1 MLRSATTSSNDDDGE
16 TSPSSTSSDLARKL
30 QGIWIA
36 DYARSSGR
44 AKLLSAMGL
53 SGLQRV
59 TAEKLIEGVS
69 LSVSNSSS
77 FVASFLT
84 VVPFFNVT
92 EAVPLDGSSVDLPR
106 RDLKPGSA
114 TVSVETT
121 TEAGGGGGGTRLV
134 VVSEWEEGG
143 GGSGAGSGS
152 VVSLRETY
160 KLVKPTELHVEAC
173 LSKGANGKAP
183 VASSTT
189 VYR

>member
-1 MLRSATTSSNDDDGE
+1 VPPSATTSSNDDGGE
-16 TSPSSTSSDLARKL
+16 TSPSTSSSSSDLARKL

-69 LSVSNSSS
+69 LSVSSSSSSSNSSSNSS
-77 FVASFLT
+77 FVANFLT
-84 VVPFFNVT
+84 VVPFFNIT
-92 EAVPLDGSSVDLPR
+92 EAVPLDGSPVDLPR

-114 TVSVETT
+114 TVSVEM
-121 TEAGGGGGGTRLV
+121 TEAGGTRFV

-143 GGSGAGSGS
+143 GSGS
-152 VVSLRETY
+152 VSLRETY

-173 LSKGANGKAP
+173 LFKGGSKVL